1 MRNITLNLRYK
12 SEVSKSEV
20 ELILKYLYSS
30 QVTEKLTL
38 LFLYRY
44 DRVNRARTVLK
55 GKWINLSF

>member
-1 MRNITLNLRYK
+1 MRNITLNLT
-12 SEVSKSEV
+12 EV